1 VFCCGLVTA
10 TSDRVD
16 LGDVDLTDPEVFRDG
31 FPHEIFTLLR
41 EDAPVWCHPATP
53 GTARLGGEFWVVSKH
68 ADVQAVSRDYT
79 RFRSYDGPMV
89 QDMPP
94 ERQGTQIVTMD
105 PPAHTRLRRLISS
118 GFTPRMISNLDA
130 QARAW
135 AGRIVDH
142 ALEQRDCDF
151 VREVAY
157 QLPMHLIAD
166 IMGIPVSDRAWL
178 FDRVNLFIRSLD
190 PRTALPEAER
200 TALELEVFQYAH
212 DLGVE
217 KRRCPVDDVWTTL
230 TAAEVDTDDGGRT
243 RLSELELDLFFFVL
257 ATAGSE
263 TVREAITAGLIVL
276 LDHPEQLERMRREPE
291 VMPTAVEEI
300 LRWASPADYFRRTAT
315 ENVEIHGV
323 AIAPGERVTLWYP
336 SANRDADVFP
346 EPFRFDIGRPKNP
359 HVTFGGGG
367 VHYCM
372 GANLA
377 KREIQV
383 MYEELLRRV
392 GDIEILGEPVYAVA
406 GIDSAVASAIAQ
418 LPVRLTA
425 R

>member
-1 VFCCGLVTA
+1 MSGWLWLGAWWVLLWPVTA

-16 LGDVDLTDPEVFRDG
+16 LGEVDLTDPEVFRHG

-41 EDAPVWCHPATP
+41 EEAPMWCHPATP

-118 GFTPRMISNLDA
+118 GFI
-130 QARAW
+130 
-135 AGRIVDH
+135 
-142 ALEQRDCDF
+142 
-151 VREVAY
+151 
-157 QLPMHLIAD
+157 
-166 IMGIPVSDRAWL
+166 
-178 FDRVNLFIRSLD
+178 
-190 PRTALPEAER
+190 
-200 TALELEVFQYAH
+200 
-212 DLGVE
+212 
-217 KRRCPVDDVWTTL
+217 
-230 TAAEVDTDDGGRT
+230 
-243 RLSELELDLFFFVL
+243 FFVL

-315 ENVEIHGV
+315 EDLEIRGV
-323 AIAPGERVTLWYP
+323 TIAPGERLTLWYP

-346 EPFRFDIGRPKNP
+346 DPFRFDIGRPKNP

-383 MYEELLRRV
+383 IYEELLRQRRRHRDPRRARV
-392 GDIEILGEPVYAVA
+392 RRGRD
-406 GIDSAVASAIAQ
+406 
-418 LPVRLTA
+418 
-425 R
+425 